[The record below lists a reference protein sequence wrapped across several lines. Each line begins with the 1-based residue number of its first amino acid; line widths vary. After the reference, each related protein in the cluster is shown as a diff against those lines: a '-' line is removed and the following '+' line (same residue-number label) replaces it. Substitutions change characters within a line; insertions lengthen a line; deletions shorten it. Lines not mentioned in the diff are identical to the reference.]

1 MEQVIEE
8 NEQLTFLNNR
18 EQAQKRNAVELKQTL
33 KFPMELLMLF
43 IQNFKEPTIQ
53 QITCIHMF
61 ESSPQSKCAVSYII
75 KLPNSGELVYLTIV
89 YSVLTNNAIRIL
101 RSESEVT
108 QMCTPGDDSI
118 LIMGTVHGSLL
129 LYDLKEFDLSNNSR
143 NNELNFDAL
152 MSLKE
157 EDPNSQ
163 QEFDE

>member
-1 MEQVIEE
+1 
-8 NEQLTFLNNR
+8 
-18 EQAQKRNAVELKQTL
+18 
-33 KFPMELLMLF
+33 
-43 IQNFKEPTIQ
+43 
-53 QITCIHMF
+53 
-61 ESSPQSKCAVSYII
+61 
-75 KLPNSGELVYLTIV
+75 LTIV
-89 YSVLTNNAIRIL
+89 YSVLTCNAIRIL

-157 EDPNSQ
+157 EDPDSQ
-163 QEFDE
+163 